1 MFRKKNKKDDI
12 DVTFSTDYEDSPSGL
27 MYDPNPP
34 SLMISNTLRF
44 KGVVSTRAELDQV
57 EKEPGVVYQVADEDA
72 VYVYAEDSFI
82 LISTATTNN
91 DDGIVSSSS
100 VYDAINSTNNN
111 NNGIVWEE
119 LD

>member
-12 DVTFSTDYEDSPSGL
+12 DVTFSIGYEDSPSGL

-34 SLMISNTLRF
+34 SLLLSNTLRF
-44 KGVVSTRAELDQV
+44 KGVVSTRAELDQM
-57 EKEPGVVYQVADEDA
+57 EKEPGVVYRVADEDTE
-72 VYVYAEDSFI
+72 YVYAENSFI
-82 LISTATTNN
+82 PIATTTTNN
-91 DDGIVSSSS
+91 GDGIVSSSS